1 MRVTLKNRITSS
13 IIMLAIVLMSAFAA
27 IQVQNQLHVITIFN
41 SLRAKLTAQILKN
54 AVQKSLNE
62 PNAQDD
68 ISKTLHSSLNSLTQS
83 GLFDAAYVYSADGV
97 IKAST
102 NKIYAGKQASI
113 AELAQIKQAIQ
124 GTTSTRGIDTYI
136 DKAARSLTLYIPIK
150 PNDGP
155 FYVGRLDISLGNMQE
170 ALKQVYVPL
179 ILTVVM
185 VAISS
190 IFFGIILSR
199 RVTTP
204 ISLLNT
210 ATKEIAGG
218 DLNLKIHMD
227 TNDELEELSDTFNLM
242 AVELKK
248 MRLKAENANPLTKL
262 PGNIIIQERVEERIA
277 KNEKFTVIYCDLD
290 NFKAFNDKYGIHK
303 GDKAIK
309 LTAGILKEAIQ
320 KNGSNDDFIGHEGGD
335 DFILLTIPERAEKIS
350 SYITNEFDKRIRLL
364 YANEDLGRGY
374 IEEKS
379 RHGDEIMKF
388 PIMTISLAGIS
399 NMIRPIS
406 SYGEVTNIAAEVK
419 KKAKNMLGS
428 CFVIDQ
434 RKEPWPPHT
443 PHPA

>member
-1 MRVTLKNRITSS
+1 MRVTLKNRITTS
-13 IIMLAIVLMSAFAA
+13 IIIFAIVLMSAFAA
-27 IQVQNQLHVITIFN
+27 IQVQNQLHMITIFN

-62 PNAQDD
+62 LNAQDD
-68 ISKTLHSSLNSLTQS
+68 ISKTLHGSLNSLTQS
-83 GLFDAAYVYSADGV
+83 GLFDAAYVYSADGA

-102 NKIYAGKQASI
+102 NKIYTDKQASA
-113 AELAQIKQAIQ
+113 AELTQIKQAIQ
-124 GTTSTRGIDTYI
+124 GTTSAKGIDTYI
-136 DKAARSLTLYIPIK
+136 DKATRSLTLYIPIK
-150 PNDGP
+150 SNDGP

-170 ALKQVYVPL
+170 ALKQVYAPL
-179 ILTVVM
+179 ILTVAM

-242 AVELKK
+242 AIELKK

-262 PGNIIIQERVEERIA
+262 PGNIIIQERVEKRIA

-303 GDKAIK
+303 GDKAIE
-309 LTAGILKEAIQ
+309 LTAGIFKEAIQ

-335 DFILLTIPERAEKIS
+335 DFILLTIPERTEKIS

-374 IEEKS
+374 IEEKA
-379 RHGDEIMKF
+379 RHGDEIIKF

-419 KKAKNMLGS
+419 KKAKKISGS

>member
-1 MRVTLKNRITSS
+1 MRVTLKNRITTS
-13 IIMLAIVLMSAFAA
+13 IIMFAIVLMSAFAA
-27 IQVQNQLHVITIFN
+27 IQVQNQLHVITVFN

-68 ISKTLHSSLNSLTQS
+68 ISKTLHNSLNSLTQS

-262 PGNIIIQERVEERIA
+262 PGNIIIQERVEKCIA
-277 KNEKFTVIYCDLD
+277 KNERFTVIYCDLD

-303 GDKAIK
+303 GDDAIK
-309 LTAGILKEAIQ
+309 LTAGIFKEAIQ

-419 KKAKNMLGS
+419 KKAKNTPGS

>member
-1 MRVTLKNRITSS
+1 MRVTLKNRITTS
-13 IIMLAIVLMSAFAA
+13 IIMFAIVLMSAFAA
-27 IQVQNQLHVITIFN
+27 IQVQNQLHVITVFN

-113 AELAQIKQAIQ
+113 AELAQIKQATEGI
-124 GTTSTRGIDTYI
+124 TSTKSIDTYI
-136 DKAARSLTLYIPIK
+136 DKATRSLTLYIPIESK
-150 PNDGP
+150 SGP

-190 IFFGIILSR
+190 IFFGIVLSR

-262 PGNIIIQERVEERIA
+262 PGNIIIQERVEKCIA
-277 KNEKFTVIYCDLD
+277 KNERFTVIYCDLD

-303 GDKAIK
+303 GDDAIK
-309 LTAGILKEAIQ
+309 LTAGIFKEAIQ

-419 KKAKNMLGS
+419 KKAKNTPGS